1 MIDLNRSIQ
10 IDISHYMDKY
20 APREGESAI
29 QVPSIVLKDEDNGY
43 LWVQFRLENNRLHAY
58 CPYQTKLVS
67 CVQLI
72 S

>member
-1 MIDLNRSIQ
+1 MHPERVRVLYRY
-10 IDISHYMDKY
+10 H
-20 APREGESAI
+20 
-29 QVPSIVLKDEDNGY
+29 PSYSKMKTMTICGFNLDWGTTTCMT
-43 LWVQFRLENNRLHAY
+43 Y